1 MAIALVVALAMPVF
15 AADAQAFL
23 DSGVAAAAAL
33 PMMLS
38 EPVVMAAADGTV
50 SPVSMQI
57 YDFTDTLRSQKRLS
71 DGTSTF
77 YSVPDIVL
85 DFSDVSVARYQIYS
99 TEQYNVTTDASQVVT
114 VFFEGHIDTGLDG
127 FNLYMAYQQF
137 DDSYAYEWSD
147 VVYDPNSGYFSASYS
162 SNDVKGLPFLQFVST
177 NMEKHNPDLT
187 FISVD
192 RFVVSLV
199 SPLESGIVSGLDAIT
214 GTSSYL
220 PFSSGSLSADLK
232 SKNGSLGSVVFGE
245 QPAGD
250 YLININH
257 SMTDCT
263 VDFNVYYKDRYL
275 YTSSSPGVTTC
286 LVSHE
291 GGDLSLTVSYS
302 AQRTTAYEVTGG
314 YVEGE
319 SSVSG
324 EGVVVG
330 SGSVTSS
337 GGVYGST
344 SSGTINPG
352 MTSQI
357 NPGSINSNFVVN
369 GNSYVS
375 GSSSVEGSGY
385 VTGEIYTTAPTAW
398 SFSVSSIVAISV
410 VGAAAD
416 QYGFFGPFVGFFKD
430 FLPEQLAGIK
440 ASLYSGFT
448 RMTDK
453 LQEIFDKQEQSY
465 EDATDEA
472 VSEGYDD
479 VAGKHEEEDAYTQD
493 AISNVD
499 QTFDALELPSLEEQQ
514 TVIDGIS
521 LLNVAVFDGFFANTQ
536 MRFLLFFSLSLA
548 LASFVLRM
556 SS

>member
-1 MAIALVVALAMPVF
+1 MVVLLGGGSNLYFGVSDVVFDYSNYSYYNIMVPSSGSYFSLGDVVSITYSGFTDVGLDDLSLLCAIYNGSDGSYSFFPFEVEYDPISGFFSASFVSDSCSFFPYIRFQPSALV
-15 AADAQAFL
+15 
-23 DSGVAAAAAL
+23 
-33 PMMLS
+33 
-38 EPVVMAAADGTV
+38 
-50 SPVSMQI
+50 
-57 YDFTDTLRSQKRLS
+57 
-71 DGTSTF
+71 
-77 YSVPDIVL
+77 
-85 DFSDVSVARYQIYS
+85 SDVSFVSIRGCTVSIYS
-99 TEQYNVTTDASQVVT
+99 
-114 VFFEGHIDTGLDG
+114 
-127 FNLYMAYQQF
+127 
-137 DDSYAYEWSD
+137 SD
-147 VVYDPNSGYFSASYS
+147 VGVRLGSI
-162 SNDVKGLPFLQFVST
+162 L
-177 NMEKHNPDLT
+177 
-187 FISVD
+187 
-192 RFVVSLV
+192 
-199 SPLESGIVSGLDAIT
+199 
-214 GTSSYL
+214 GTSSNL
-220 PFSSGSLSADLK
+220 PFSSGSLSADVK
-232 SKNGSLGSVVFGE
+232 SKNGSLGSVAFGE
-245 QPAGD
+245 QPPGD

-257 SMTDCT
+257 TMTDCD
-263 VDFNVYYKDRYL
+263 VYFNVLYKNRYL

-291 GGDLSLTVSYS
+291 GGDLTLTVSYS

-324 EGVVVG
+324 SGEVVG
-330 SGSVTSS
+330 SGTVSS
-337 GGVYGST
+337 IGGIHGST
-344 SSGTINPG
+344 SSGSIQNGTGYI
-352 MTSQI
+352 TSGNI
-357 NPGSINSNFVVN
+357 YSDFGVN
-369 GNSYVS
+369 GSMSVA
-375 GSSSVEGSGY
+375 GESSVEGSGY

-398 SFSVSSIVAISV
+398 NFSVSSIVAISV

-416 QYGFFGPFVGFFKD
+416 QYGFFAPFVGFFKD

-472 VSEGYDD
+472 VSEGYDE

-514 TVIDGIS
+514 TVIDGIG